1 MTYMEKE
8 QLQRRELEAVTEAR
22 DAYAERLREVAEAV
36 EAMHESP
43 SFTQLL
49 DFLDELRELMEVSL

>member
-1 MTYMEKE
+1 MTFLEKA
-8 QLQRRELEAVTEAR
+8 QLRRRELDAIAEAR
-22 DAYAERLREVAEAV
+22 DEYAGRLRDVAEAV